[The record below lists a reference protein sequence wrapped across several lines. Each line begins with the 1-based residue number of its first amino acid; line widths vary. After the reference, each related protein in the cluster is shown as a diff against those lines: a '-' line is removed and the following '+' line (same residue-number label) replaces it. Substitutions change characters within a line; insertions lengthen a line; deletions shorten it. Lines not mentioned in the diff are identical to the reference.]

1 MMNLS
6 DKYNVWIIR
15 IYGGAGHGKGLI
27 GAMSSFAAKVI
38 LKRDIISHVAGSK
51 VVVIFA
57 NHLDVTVEW
66 VTQISIQSQL
76 TRNGMTRKV
85 IKPKLV
91 CPNILLNVYQ
101 IRSKYLW
108 ECEEC
113 INLNFSFCLKEAIEP
128 GETVEQVNVESSTE
142 IEEKN
147 DCE

>member
-6 DKYNVWIIR
+6 NKYNVWIIR
-15 IYGGAGHGKGLI
+15 IYGAAGHGKGLI
-27 GAMSSFAAKVI
+27 GAMSSFGVKVI

-51 VVVIFA
+51 VVMIFA

-76 TRNGMTRKV
+76 TRNGITRKV

-91 CPNILLNVYQ
+91 CPNILLNMYQ
-101 IRSKYLW
+101 ILSEYLW

-113 INLNFSFCLKEAIEP
+113 INLNFSSCLKEAIEP
-128 GETVEQVNVESSTE
+128 DENVEQVNVKSSTE